1 AVAKAVAE
9 PRFQERVGIVLHG
22 HHFRPTMISS
32 ATCSEGG
39 APMNLACVKCTS
51 VLDKARIGTVEVDLC
66 PSCGG
71 LWLDHGEIERLGRG
85 KADDLGR
92 LRAALTGS
100 TQPHTASETSTSC
113 PACPGQ
119 LKEVDLGPVH
129 IEYCGK
135 CHGIFLDK
143 GEHDQAVKEVARS
156 T

>member
-1 AVAKAVAE
+1 
-9 PRFQERVGIVLHG
+9 
-22 HHFRPTMISS
+22 
-32 ATCSEGG
+32 
-39 APMNLACVKCTS
+39 MNLTCVKCTS
-51 VLDKARIGTVEVDLC
+51 VLDKARVGDVEVDLC

-85 KADDLGR
+85 KNEDLTR
-92 LRAALTGS
+92 LRSALTGTS
-100 TQPHTASETSTSC
+100 TPDAASDTTTSC

-143 GEHDQAVKEVARS
+143 GELDEAVKVVAGS
-156 T
+156 TVRQVLTLAGAIAKA